1 MISPTTVGLFRAP
14 LDVDGPLLARLQAT
28 LSPEE
33 HARAAALRDDRAR
46 RRFIADHGWRRRL
59 LGERIGCAPGEV
71 DYVEGEHGKP
81 RPSGHRRLHFSATRS
96 EEIALYALCSE
107 AEVGVDAERIDR
119 DGVLESLAT
128 RLLSPSERATYEA
141 LDVSRRP
148 DGLYACWTR
157 KEAYVKALGTGLTF
171 PLTAFELW
179 AGDSGTVRAGEI
191 VVQGV
196 ELGSEIAAAVAVRVG
211 AGEAPVIGPVVDLRT
226 P

>member
-14 LDVDGPLLARLQAT
+14 LDVDEPLLVRLAAT

-33 HARAAALRDDRAR
+33 GDRATAHRDDRAR

-59 LGERIGCAPGEV
+59 LGEWIGCTPGEV
-71 DYVEGEHGKP
+71 AYVEGEHGKP
-81 RPSGHRRLHFSATRS
+81 RPSGRRLHFSAARS
-96 EEIALYALCSE
+96 EEFALYALCTE

-119 DGVLESLAT
+119 DRALDSLAG
-128 RLLSPSERATYEA
+128 RLLSPGERAAYEA
-141 LDVSRRP
+141 LDGACRP

-157 KEAYVKALGTGLTF
+157 KEAYGKALATGLTF
-171 PLTAFELW
+171 PLTALELW
-179 AGDSGTVRAGEI
+179 AGDAGPVRAGEI

-211 AGEAPVIGPVVDLRT
+211 AGKAPVIEPVVDLHA